1 MEQNEQSHLGI
12 DCVCGKFIPQKLW
25 CSDLLRSGL
34 TNMLSRDATFLSLL
48 GVGRVR
54 DIYPNTLSDRF
65 VLKKKDRAEFNNK
78 SYPLIIKSK
87 F

>member
-54 DIYPNTLSDRF
+54 DIYPNTLSARF
-65 VLKKKDRAEFNNK
+65 IFKKGRAEFNNQ
-78 SYPLIIKSK
+78 SYLLIIKSK